1 MLGSGLPRTST
12 LMLSILKIH
21 GLLIHGLQGSPL
33 SHSRLHHDGVRNLL
47 LEQLLGHLI
56 AMP

>member
-21 GLLIHGLQGSPL
+21 GLLIHGLQATAD
-33 SHSRLHHDGVRNLL
+33 HSRLHHDGLRSLL
-47 LEQLLGHLI
+47 LEQLLGHLT

>member
-21 GLLIHGLQGSPL
+21 GLLIHGLQATAG
-33 SHSRLHHDGVRNLL
+33 HSRLHHDGVRNML
-47 LEQLLGHLI
+47 LEQLLRHLT